1 MFSIIS
7 MRQLEVYLEQ
17 KLDHRLDF
25 TLLDVRSTQEF
36 RNGHL
41 LTAVNIPM
49 EAEMLWAGDRLDG
62 INEEIPVIVYCN
74 HGSKS
79 LMAARIL
86 DSKGYLVMAGA
97 GGLASYRG
105 KYYKSI

>member
-25 TLLDVRSTQEF
+25 TLLDVRSVQEF

-62 INEEIPVIVYCN
+62 INEEIPVIVYCT